1 MIFHNLANYNSHLFV
16 KNLGKS
22 EGNIKCIPN
31 NEEKYISFSKDVV
44 AANIRNEEEKEV
56 KVKNELRFID
66 SFKFMA
72 FSLDKLVSN
81 LSFEKL
87 NRTEKVFKDKIELVS
102 RKGVYPYDYKEENR
116 KHVIN
121 LLLIADKEK
130 KHYCLMSNMS
140 RFLSS

>member
-16 KNLGKS
+16 KNLSKS

-56 KVKNELRFID
+56 KVKNELRFIN

-72 FSLDKLVSN
+72 SSLDKLVSN

-102 RKGVYPYDYKEENR
+102 RKGVYPCDYMSST
-116 KHVIN
+116 
-121 LLLIADKEK
+121 EK
-130 KHYCLMSNMS
+130 FNK
-140 RFLSS
+140 